1 MPPRRIPGLA
11 AAVLSLLASAAHAGA
26 QAAAPR
32 PGAGAAAGPPA
43 GRRVSVGLSGGP
55 LVGTGLGIGLGGHLA
70 ASAVVAR
77 RPGGTAALRADGTF
91 GLTDNVG
98 GRRRL
103 GALTLAAVVPVRAGR
118 AFVPYALAGAGAY
131 AVPGGGGLQAGVN
144 AGVGVE
150 GAAARVRPFAEL
162 RVHRLLARQP
172 GGVVHLTPLALG
184 ARF

>member
-1 MPPRRIPGLA
+1 M
-11 AAVLSLLASAAHAGA
+11 
-26 QAAAPR
+26 
-32 PGAGAAAGPPA
+32 
-43 GRRVSVGLSGGP
+43 
-55 LVGTGLGIGLGGHLA
+55 
-70 ASAVVAR
+70 
-77 RPGGTAALRADGTF
+77 F